1 MTRVVLVRPGTT
13 DFDEQ
18 RRITGTL
25 DIPLNAFGLDQITR
39 TANEL
44 TQEGI
49 ELVYCAPCQAAEESA
64 RVLSQTL
71 NVKTKT
77 LPALVN
83 LDHGL
88 WQGKLV
94 DEVKAT
100 QRKVFRQWQ
109 EQPETVCPPEG
120 EMLDEARERVDGALE
135 KLLKKHRNGVF
146 ALVVPEPLA
155 TVVGCQLTSGAV
167 GDLWQ
172 GDCKCGS
179 WQMIDVDPSRSVD
192 ISAAGH

>member
-44 TQEGI
+44 IQEGI
-49 ELVYCAPCQAAEESA
+49 DVIYAAPCQAAEESA
-64 RVLSQTL
+64 RVLAQTL
-71 NVKTKT
+71 QVKSKT
-77 LPALVN
+77 VASLTN

-100 QRKVFRQWQ
+100 QRKVYRQWQ

-120 EMLDEARERVDGALE
+120 EMLEEARHRVDAALE
-135 KLLKKHRNGVF
+135 KLLKKHRNGVI

-155 TVVGCQLTSGAV
+155 TLVGCHLTAGAM

-172 GDCKCGS
+172 GECKCGS
-179 WQMIDVDPSRSVD
+179 WQMIDVDASRSV
-192 ISAAGH
+192 SP